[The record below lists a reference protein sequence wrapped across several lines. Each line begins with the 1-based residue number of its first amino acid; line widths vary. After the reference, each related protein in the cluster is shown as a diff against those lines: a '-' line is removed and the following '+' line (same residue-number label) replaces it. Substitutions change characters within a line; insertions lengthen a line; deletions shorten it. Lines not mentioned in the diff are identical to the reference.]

1 MTFEQSII
9 IPLELYQKCRLDEAD
24 RSLDIL
30 LDNTMPADKKLKL
43 YNQSTLMK
51 RTDEIPDIRETSVMI
66 GDHILHNIPD
76 KDRPVARAIL
86 DIFRAHPSELG
97 WSDNGEVIINGA
109 TIANSSLINILLY
122 FTKNLPVTSQIDVPL
137 GSKQLYEKLISLDMP
152 SSWVKRK
159 PAAAPRVR
167 RSRTL
172 PPILSAEPV
181 NPVEESSTEK
191 TRKQPSR
198 KKRRLAKDTEN
209 LPPLTKGVTWE
220 AL

>member
-24 RSLDIL
+24 HSLDIL

-43 YNQSTLMK
+43 YNQSTLTK
-51 RTDEIPDIRETSVMI
+51 RTDEIPNIHNTSVMV

-86 DIFRAHPSELG
+86 DVFRAHPSELG
-97 WSDNGEVIINGA
+97 WTDNGEVIINSD
-109 TIANSSLINILLY
+109 TIPNSNLINILLY

-137 GSKQLYEKLISLDMP
+137 GARQLYEKLISLDMP

-159 PAAAPRVR
+159 PVAAPRLG
-167 RSRTL
+167 RSSTV
-172 PPILSAEPV
+172 PAILTSDRV
-181 NPVEESSTEK
+181 SPVEELPTEK
-191 TRKQPSR
+191 TRKRPAR
-198 KKRRLAKDTEN
+198 KRRKVEHTEN
-209 LPPLTKGVTWE
+209 IPQLTKGVTWE